1 MDAQLQE
8 QVLQELQRQ
17 RFHQLSQQLTATC
30 WDRCVG
36 RIAASLDTKAR
47 SCIENCV
54 QRYIDVSGL
63 ITKQQNAMKLT
74 FADSFVRCLSERTS
88 ECGITNIQDEADFQ
102 KRVINNQKPVLV
114 DFHATWCG
122 PCKLL
127 GPRLEE
133 VMKSHMNSILLAKVD
148 VDQNDTLAATYKIS
162 AVPTVIAIKNGKEV
176 DRFSGLK
183 ERQAIEKMINSLI
196 G

>member
-1 MDAQLQE
+1 MSPLGQ
-8 QVLQELQRQ
+8 
-17 RFHQLSQQLTATC
+17 
-30 WDRCVG
+30 
-36 RIAASLDTKAR
+36 
-47 SCIENCV
+47 
-54 QRYIDVSGL
+54 
-63 ITKQQNAMKLT
+63 
-74 FADSFVRCLSERTS
+74 SFVRCLSERTS

-148 VDQNDTLAATYKIS
+148 VDQNDTLAATYKGI
-162 AVPTVIAIKNGKEV
+162 VPEQPSSQIRLLFDCTPRKCTMI
-176 DRFSGLK
+176 LK
-183 ERQAIEKMINSLI
+183 FWTT
-196 G
+196 

>member
-1 MDAQLQE
+1 MSPLGQ
-8 QVLQELQRQ
+8 
-17 RFHQLSQQLTATC
+17 
-30 WDRCVG
+30 
-36 RIAASLDTKAR
+36 
-47 SCIENCV
+47 
-54 QRYIDVSGL
+54 
-63 ITKQQNAMKLT
+63 
-74 FADSFVRCLSERTS
+74 SFVRCLSERTS

>member
-1 MDAQLQE
+1 MSPLGQ
-8 QVLQELQRQ
+8 
-17 RFHQLSQQLTATC
+17 
-30 WDRCVG
+30 
-36 RIAASLDTKAR
+36 
-47 SCIENCV
+47 
-54 QRYIDVSGL
+54 
-63 ITKQQNAMKLT
+63 
-74 FADSFVRCLSERTS
+74 SFVRCLSERTS

-148 VDQNDTLAATYKIS
+148 VDQNDTLAATYKLVRVGPADAQCIVS
-162 AVPTVIAIKNGKEV
+162 ASV
-176 DRFSGLK
+176 
-183 ERQAIEKMINSLI
+183 
-196 G
+196 